1 MRITTKGRYALRAVV
16 NMAKTSN
23 GKPVSIKKISGEEE
37 ISAEFLEQ
45 ICFRLKKAGVIRSVR
60 GPGGGFL
67 LARDP
72 EAISMYDIFEAVG
85 EGAQVASCAP
95 SCDTDAAKG
104 CHRSHKCFVHPT
116 WQKLSQEVVR
126 ILQAYTIKTI
136 MDDTPENLA
145 SAGL

>member
-23 GKPVSIKKISGEEE
+23 GKPVSIKRMSIEEE

-45 ICFRLKKAGVIRSVR
+45 ICFRLKKAGIIRSVR

-67 LARDP
+67 LARRP
-72 EAISMYDIFEAVG
+72 EAVSMYDIFEAVG

-95 SCDTDAAKG
+95 SYDGNAAEN
-104 CHRSHKCFVHPT
+104 CHRSHRCFAHPT
-116 WQKLSQEVVR
+116 WNKLSREVAG
-126 ILQAYTIKTI
+126 ILRTYTIKTI
-136 MDDTPENLA
+136 MEDTSGSST

>member
-23 GKPVSIKKISGEEE
+23 GKPVPIKRISQEEE

-45 ICFRLKKAGVIRSVR
+45 ICFRLKNAGIIRSVR

-72 EAISMYDIFEAVG
+72 QAISMYDIFQAVG
-85 EGAQVASCAP
+85 EGADIVSCTPAG
-95 SCDTDAAKG
+95 DGDAEKS
-104 CHRSHKCFVHPT
+104 CHRKDTCAVHPT
-116 WQKLSQEVVR
+116 WNKLSSEVAR
-126 ILQAYTIKTI
+126 LLSNYTIKTI
-136 MDDTPENLA
+136 LDDTA
-145 SAGL
+145 GSRTSAGL